1 MDIFSKPRDFIDET
15 VNPLEP
21 KKPFPVAWLNGYNG
35 LVPQENYPEHDVQ
48 LGLIDME
55 EK

>member
-1 MDIFSKPRDFIDET
+1 MDIFSKPRDFIYET
-15 VNPLEP
+15 ANPLEL

-48 LGLIDME
+48 LRLIDRE